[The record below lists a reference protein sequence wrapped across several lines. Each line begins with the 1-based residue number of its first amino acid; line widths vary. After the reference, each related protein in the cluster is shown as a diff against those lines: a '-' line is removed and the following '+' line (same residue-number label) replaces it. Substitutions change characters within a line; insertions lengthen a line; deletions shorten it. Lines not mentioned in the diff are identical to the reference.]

1 MPGYKV
7 IVRALLSIEEAA
19 QAAVLAYVAE
29 TFPPAGEQLV
39 RICLMSN
46 IPYYFVYGA
55 IEAAMQGK
63 SKLNRS

>member
-29 TFPPAGEQLV
+29 AFPPAGEQLV
-39 RICLMSN
+39 SICLMPN

-55 IEAAMQGK
+55 VETAMQGN